1 VSILGLLLERY
12 SSRKLI
18 NHPRFLT
25 EGHAWNWVLAQEEE
39 YSERIEFKI
48 LNLTVETS

>member
-1 VSILGLLLERY
+1 VSILSLLLEWY

-25 EGHAWNWVLAQEEE
+25 KGHAWNWVLAQEEE
-39 YSERIEFKI
+39 YSERIKFEI
-48 LNLTVETS
+48 LNLIVETS